1 LFEVVALRERE
12 RERERRKKRVMWT
25 GVKLGCIASGPGSW
39 EGCLAQEF

>member
-1 LFEVVALRERE
+1 LFEVAALRERE
-12 RERERRKKRVMWT
+12 REGKKRVMWT